1 MDQSVGPRPVA
12 NSYTNARTNK
22 LTLTHTQVKC
32 FNSCQKTC
40 KNPICLSFPS
50 AEPRARRARHRAP
63 RHPGRVAARPGGEA
77 QPGKRSWGW
86 TDRQRDRGME
96 AACGSFTVR
105 RGDAPGPGALSAGR
119 KPKREESEQS
129 SLAHP
134 SAERRGGGTRA
145 EERHCGIGMAVSG
158 AGCSR
163 APAPSPHAPTGS
175 GA

>member
-1 MDQSVGPRPVA
+1 MGQDLLLTVTQTLEQTNLHSHIHKLSVLIH
-12 NSYTNARTNK
+12 ARK
-22 LTLTHTQVKC
+22 HA
-32 FNSCQKTC
+32 KTRFAFRF
-40 KNPICLSFPS
+40 LQPS
-50 AEPRARRARHRAP
+50 KASPAP
-63 RHPGRVAARPGGEA
+63 SPHHPGRVAARPGGEA

-86 TDRQRDRGME
+86 TDRQRDRGTE

-119 KPKREESEQS
+119 KPKREELEQS

-145 EERHCGIGMAVSG
+145 EERRCGIGVAVSG
-158 AGCSR
+158 AGRSR